1 MPGVTIVGLG
11 PGDPD
16 LLTVEARRI
25 VDAATEVHTSAVR
38 HAALATLPPSAAVI
52 PLEMP
57 PEAIVQ
63 AILEMGRRPQGVVFA
78 VPGHP
83 LVGDAVAAA
92 LLDACRREGL
102 PCRIVAGVSLLDA
115 VCEALSIDAV
125 AAGVQL
131 VDPSDPRPDPARPTV
146 VAPLSGASLP
156 PGLRDALLDLYPPD
170 HAVVVVST
178 AVSPPRRHEL
188 PLGDLGEAALAHG
201 PCCLYLPALPP
212 EHNFRT
218 FGGLEG
224 IVHRLRAPGGC
235 PWDRAQ
241 THESLR
247 RFLLEEAYETLA
259 ALDEGDPAKL
269 REELGDLLLQ
279 VLLHTEIASESGEFR
294 LADAVEGIGRKLVRR
309 HPHVFGDVKVETPEQ
324 VVDNWEAIKR
334 DERDERGDTRPLLAD
349 VPAAMPAIAYSQA
362 LQTKAGGVGFQWPD
376 VESILEKLV
385 EELEELSKAEDAV
398 ARRDEM
404 GDVLFVL
411 TSVARRLDV
420 DAEEALRLAAR
431 KFRERFTRLEELAR
445 ERGSELADLTLP
457 EMEALWQEAKG
468 LGSSL
473 DTSADE
479 DAGRPSTGSEAVS
492 KCHFAVL
499 FTLAGTF

>member
-1 MPGVTIVGLG
+1 MMPGVTIVGLG
-11 PGDPD
+11 PGNPD
-16 LLTVEARRI
+16 LLTVKARRI
-25 VDAATEVHTSAVR
+25 LDAATEVHTSEVR
-38 HAALATLPPSAAVI
+38 HTALATLPPSTAVI

-57 PEAIVQ
+57 PEATVQ
-63 AILEMGRRPQGVVFA
+63 AVLELGRRPEGVVFA

-83 LVGDAVAAA
+83 LVGNATAAA
-92 LLDACRREGL
+92 LLDACRQEGL
-102 PCRIVAGVSLLDA
+102 PCRVVAGVSLLDA
-115 VCEALSIDAV
+115 ACEALGIDAV
-125 AAGVQL
+125 AVGVQL
-131 VDPSDPRPDPARPTV
+131 VDPREARPDPGRPALVT
-146 VAPLSGASLP
+146 PLPAASLLP
-156 PGLRDALLDLYPPD
+156 VLRDKLLDLYPPD

-178 AVSPPRRHEL
+178 AVSPLRPHEL
-188 PLGDLGEAALAHG
+188 PLGDLGEAALPDG
-201 PCCLYLPALPP
+201 PGCLYLPALPP
-212 EHNFRT
+212 ERNFRT

-224 IVHRLRAPGGC
+224 IVHRLRGPGGC

-279 VLLHTEIASESGEFR
+279 ILLHTEIAIESGEFR
-294 LADAVEGIGRKLVRR
+294 LADVVEGIGRKLVRR

-334 DERDERGDTRPLLAD
+334 DERDERGGDRPLLAG
-349 VPAAMPAIAYSQA
+349 VPAAMPALAYSQA
-362 LQTKAGGVGFQWPD
+362 LQSKAGGVGFQWPD

-385 EELEELSKAEDAV
+385 EELEELSKAEDAT
-398 ARRDEM
+398 ARTEEM

-411 TSVARRLDV
+411 TSVARRLDI

-445 ERGSELADLTLP
+445 QRGSELPQLTLP
-457 EMEALWQEAKG
+457 ELEALWQEAKG
-468 LGSSL
+468 
-473 DTSADE
+473 
-479 DAGRPSTGSEAVS
+479 
-492 KCHFAVL
+492 HQ
-499 FTLAGTF
+499 

>member
-11 PGDPD
+11 PGSPD
-16 LLTVEARRI
+16 LLTVEASH
-25 VDAATEVHTSAVR
+25 VLTAAAEVHTRAA
-38 HAALATLPPSAAVI
+38 HHPALATLPPSTAVI
-52 PLEMP
+52 PLEAP
-57 PEAIVQ
+57 PEATVQ
-63 AILEMGRRPQGVVFA
+63 ALLELGRRREGVVFA

-83 LVGDAVAAA
+83 LLADATAAA
-92 LLDACRREGL
+92 LVDACRRESL
-102 PCRIVAGVSLLDA
+102 ACHVVAGVSLLEA
-115 VCEALSIDAV
+115 TCEALNIDAV

-131 VDPSDPRPDPARPTV
+131 VDSSDPRPDPGRPALV
-146 VAPLSGASLP
+146 VPLPASSLLP
-156 PGLRDALLDLYPPD
+156 ALRDKLLDLYPAD

-178 AVSPPRRHEL
+178 AVSPPERHKL
-188 PLGDLGEAALAHG
+188 PLGDLSEAAIPDEPA
-201 PCCLYLPALPP
+201 CLYLPAVAADR
-212 EHNFRT
+212 NFRT

-279 VLLHTEIASESGEFR
+279 ILLHTEIAIEGGEFR
-294 LADAVEGIGRKLVRR
+294 LADVLEGIGRKLVRR
-309 HPHVFGDVKVETPEQ
+309 HPHVFGDVRVETPEQ

-334 DERDERGDTRPLLAD
+334 DERRERGDGRPLLAD
-349 VPAAMPAIAYSQA
+349 VPAAMPALAYSQA
-362 LQTKAGGVGFQWPD
+362 LQSKAGGVGFQWPD

-385 EELEELSKAEDAV
+385 EELEELSQAEDSA
-398 ARRDEM
+398 ARTDEM

-411 TSVARRLDV
+411 TSVARRLEV

-431 KFRERFTRLEELAR
+431 KFRKRFTRLEALAK
-445 ERGSELADLTLP
+445 ERGRELKGLTLA
-457 EMEALWQEAKG
+457 ELEALWQEAKA
-468 LGSSL
+468 
-473 DTSADE
+473 SA
-479 DAGRPSTGSEAVS
+479 S
-492 KCHFAVL
+492 
-499 FTLAGTF
+499 